1 MNQKNRSRLPAS
13 SNSTMKRI
21 RIKAGKKA
29 YNLIK
34 DGGFSFDSV
43 TTYVGPAV
51 GPRWLVASGF
61 DLTLIESRK
70 LGSKAKPVLLTG
82 ASAGAWRFAAWVQPE
97 PEKSYTQ
104 LLKAYIRLPFKKTH
118 TPETL
123 HDALVRVINAYV
135 KDDAIPFA
143 LANDHYRLAFTTAR
157 ARNLTASEIAWIQW
171 LGLSF
176 AYLFNRM
183 SGANLPLF
191 FERVVFYNGPRPP
204 QFCFKEDF
212 RGKAVPLNPIN
223 FKYALLA
230 SGAIPMI
237 ISGIRD
243 IYGAPTGI
251 YRDGGIVDYH
261 LNHNYAGRD
270 EDVTLFFH
278 HQERVI
284 PGWLDRNLVKRR
296 PRPGVLDSVLLIHP
310 SEELIQTFPDGK
322 VPDRDDFGAFVDDPK
337 TRIRNWEDVV
347 ERCAPLG
354 EIFIEAVESKKIRD
368 IVEKIEEPAA
378 G

>member
-1 MNQKNRSRLPAS
+1 MTD
-13 SNSTMKRI
+13 NSTGQEPFAVTMNRLRI
-21 RIKAGKKA
+21 RAGKRA
-29 YNLIK
+29 YKLIK
-34 DGGFSFDSV
+34 DGGFSFDTV

-61 DLTLIESRK
+61 DLALIEGRK

-104 LLKAYIRLPFKKTH
+104 LLKAYIRIPFKKNH
-118 TPETL
+118 TPEML
-123 HDALVRVINAYV
+123 RDALVRLINAYV

-157 ARNLTASEIAWIQW
+157 ARHLAASEIGCLQW
-171 LGLSF
+171 LGLG
-176 AYLFNRM
+176 AGYLFNRM
-183 SGANLPLF
+183 SSANLPFF

-204 QFCFKEDF
+204 QFCLRKEF

-223 FKYALLA
+223 FKDALLA

-237 ISGIRD
+237 VSGNRD
-243 IYGAPTGI
+243 IYGAPRGV
-251 YRDGGIVDYH
+251 YRDGGLVDYH
-261 LNHNYAGRD
+261 LNHDYAARE

-284 PGWLDRNLVKRR
+284 PGWFDRKISKRR
-296 PRPGVLDSVLLIHP
+296 PRAGVLDSVLMVHP
-310 SEELIQTFPDGK
+310 SEELIQKFPNGK
-322 VPDRDDFGAFVDDPK
+322 IPDREDFTTFIGDPK
-337 TRIRNWEDVV
+337 ERIKHWENVV
-347 ERCAPLG
+347 ELCAPLG
-354 EIFIEAVESKKIRD
+354 ELFIEAVESGKIRE
-368 IVEKIEEPAA
+368 IIEKIEEPAS

>member
-1 MNQKNRSRLPAS
+1 
-13 SNSTMKRI
+13 MKRL
-21 RIKAGKKA
+21 RIQAGEKA
-29 YNLIK
+29 YHLIK

-61 DLTLIESRK
+61 DLALIAGRK
-70 LGSKAKPVLLTG
+70 LGSKTRPVLLAG

-104 LLKAYIRLPFKKTH
+104 LLKAYIRIPYKKEH
-118 TPETL
+118 TPEAL
-123 HDALVRVINAYV
+123 HDALVRVINAYI

-157 ARNLTASEIAWIQW
+157 ARNLTASEIPWIQW
-171 LGLSF
+171 LGLGA
-176 AYLFNRM
+176 AYLLNRL
-183 SGANLPLF
+183 SSANLPLF

-204 QFCFKEDF
+204 MFCFREGF
-212 RGKAVPLNPIN
+212 RGKTVPLNAIN

-230 SGAIPMI
+230 SGAIPMLI
-237 ISGIRD
+237 TGIRD
-243 IYGAPTGI
+243 IYGAPTGV
-251 YRDGGIVDYH
+251 YRDGGLVDYH
-261 LNHNYAGRD
+261 LNHDYSTRD

-284 PGWLDRNLVKRR
+284 PGWLDRNLLKHR
-296 PRPGVLDSVLLIHP
+296 PRSGVLDSVLLIRP
-310 SEELIQTFPDGK
+310 SEELIQTFPGGK
-322 VPDRDDFGAFVDDPK
+322 VPDRDDFGIFLDDPK
-337 TRIRNWEDVV
+337 TRIQNWEDVV

-354 EIFIEAVESKKIRD
+354 EIFIEAVESGRIRE
-368 IVEKIEEPAA
+368 IVEKIEEPAT

>member
-1 MNQKNRSRLPAS
+1 MKYNGQFHS
-13 SNSTMKRI
+13 SGPFASTMKRLCI
-21 RIKAGKKA
+21 RAGKRA
-29 YNLIK
+29 YEIIK

-51 GPRWLVASGF
+51 GPRWIVASGF
-61 DLTLIESRK
+61 DLALIEGKK

-97 PEKSYTQ
+97 PVKSYTQ
-104 LLKAYIRLPFKKTH
+104 LLKAYIRVPYKKPH

-123 HDALVRVINAYV
+123 RDALVRVINAYV

-157 ARNLTASEIAWIQW
+157 ARHLAASEIAWIQR
-171 LGLSF
+171 LGLYT
-176 AYLFNRM
+176 ANIFNRM

-212 RGKAVPLNPIN
+212 RGEAVPLNPIN
-223 FKYALLA
+223 FKHALLA
-230 SGAIPMI
+230 SGAIPMVI
-237 ISGIRD
+237 AGIQD
-243 IYGAPTGI
+243 IYGAPIGI
-251 YRDGGIVDYH
+251 YRDGGLVDYH
-261 LNHNYAGRD
+261 LNHDYTIRG

-284 PGWLDRNLVKRR
+284 PGWLDKDLKKRH
-296 PRPGVLDSVLLIHP
+296 PRAGVLDSVLMVCP
-310 SEELIQTFPDGK
+310 SEDLIQKFPNEK
-322 VPDRDDFGAFVDDPK
+322 IPDREDFATFMDDPK
-337 TRIRNWEDVV
+337 ERIKNWENVV
-347 ERCAPLG
+347 ELCAPLG
-354 EIFIEAVESKKIRD
+354 GLFIEAVESGKIRE
-368 IVEKIEEPAA
+368 IIERIEEPAA

>member
-1 MNQKNRSRLPAS
+1 
-13 SNSTMKRI
+13 MKRL

-43 TTYVGPAV
+43 STYVGPAV

-61 DLTLIESRK
+61 DLALIESKK
-70 LGSKAKPVLLTG
+70 LGSKAKPVLLSG

-97 PEKSYTQ
+97 PGKSYTQ

-123 HDALVRVINAYV
+123 RDALVRVINAYV

-157 ARNLTASEIAWIQW
+157 ARNLSASETVWIQW
-171 LGLSF
+171 LGLSA

-183 SGANLPLF
+183 SSANLSLF
-191 FERVVFYNGPRPP
+191 FDRVVFYNGPRPP
-204 QFCFKEDF
+204 HFFFRDKF
-212 RGKAVPLNPIN
+212 RGKGVPLNPIN

-237 ISGIRD
+237 IAGIHD
-243 IYGAPTGI
+243 IYGAPTGV
-251 YRDGGIVDYH
+251 YRDGGLVDYH
-261 LNHNYAGRD
+261 LNHDYSTRE

-310 SEELIQTFPDGK
+310 SEELIQTFPGGK
-322 VPDRDDFGAFVDDPK
+322 VPERDDFRTFINDPK
-337 TRIRNWEDVV
+337 SRIRNWEDVV

-368 IVEKIEEPAA
+368 IVERIEEPSA

>member
-1 MNQKNRSRLPAS
+1 MN
-13 SNSTMKRI
+13 RI

-51 GPRWLVASGF
+51 GPRWLVGSGF
-61 DLTLIESRK
+61 DLALIESRK

-82 ASAGAWRFAAWVQPE
+82 ASAGAWRFAAWVHPE

-157 ARNLTASEIAWIQW
+157 ARNLAASETAWIQW

-237 ISGIRD
+237 ITGIRD

-251 YRDGGIVDYH
+251 YRDGGLVDYH
-261 LNHNYAGRD
+261 LNHDYAGRE

-284 PGWLDRNLVKRR
+284 PGWLDKNLKKRH
-296 PRPGVLDSVLLIHP
+296 PRAGVLDSVLMVHP
-310 SEELIQTFPDGK
+310 SEDLVQKFPNGK
-322 VPDRDDFGAFVDDPK
+322 IPDRDDFAIFMDDPK
-337 TRIRNWEDVV
+337 ERIKNWENVV
-347 ERCAPLG
+347 DLCAPLG
-354 EIFIEAVESKKIRD
+354 ELFIEAVESGKIRE
-368 IVEKIEEPAA
+368 IIERIEEPAA